1 MTDRIKTALER
12 ALERAEQINIPQEE
26 LEAGEYTARGRS
38 IAAEFLRDPGTDLE
52 ARIAALDGGWRK
64 LAAAGALETLLNNLT
79 LPRDNATAEANR
91 RVMEGI
97 PALKKDKQGAVKIL
111 GELEYL
117 FNYYA
122 QAYQQAY
129 SHVEQAY
136 AKKAAET
143 QQAMQQQTGVKMDI
157 RPDAQ
162 PGFREDLLQVT
173 AQLNQSYQTHLD
185 EHKRRLR
192 EEIE

>member
-12 ALERAEQINIPQEE
+12 ALERANQIDVPREE
-26 LEAGEYTARGRS
+26 LEAAEYAERGRS
-38 IAAEFLRDPGTDLE
+38 IAAEFLRGRQSDLL
-52 ARIAALDGGWRK
+52 ADLASLDDNYRHH
-64 LAAAGALETLLNNLT
+64 AAAGALETLLNNLS
-79 LPRDNATAEANR
+79 LPQDAAAAEANR

-97 PALKKDKQGAVKIL
+97 LALKENKQQATQVL

-136 AKKAAET
+136 AKRAAQT
-143 QQAMQQQTGVKMDI
+143 QEALQRQTGVKMNI
-157 RPDAQ
+157 RPETQ

-173 AQLNQSYQTHLD
+173 AQLNQSYQAHLD

-192 EEIE
+192 SIK

>member
-12 ALERAEQINIPQEE
+12 ALERAAQISIPPEE
-26 LEAGEYTARGRS
+26 LEAEEYTARGRG
-38 IAAEFLRDPGTDLE
+38 IAAEFLKNRGTDLA
-52 ARIAALDGGWRK
+52 ARMDEFNEKSRSY
-64 LAAAGALETLLNNLT
+64 AAAGALETLLNNLT
-79 LPRDNATAEANR
+79 LPRDNDATRANR
-91 RVMEGI
+91 RAMEGI
-97 PALKKDKQGAVKIL
+97 PALIKNQQAATQIL

-117 FNYYA
+117 FGYYT

-136 AKKAAET
+136 AKKAAR
-143 QQAMQQQTGVKMDI
+143 QQEALQQQTGVKMNI
-157 RPDAQ
+157 RPETQ

-192 EEIE
+192 ELA